1 MTSERQLAANARN
14 ARKSKGPQSLADKRS
29 AAKNAFK
36 YGLAVSITAARA
48 HDPLLDKRA
57 SEIAGGI
64 DHPAIRKCARE
75 IAEAELE
82 LDRVDRVRVGLVEGA
97 DRDYGQKEKGAVGE
111 GANASGVS
119 SADMQSPRQ
128 IDRTAEAARRVLPE
142 LMSHLKAHRRL
153 ADRLHAERMRQLLR
167 RRRMRFNVSRSCSIR
182 RGNHCA
188 RTGTAS

>member
-14 ARKSKGPQSLADKRS
+14 ARKSKGPQSPAGKRR

-36 YGLAVSITAARA
+36 YGLAVSITPARA

-57 SEIAGGI
+57 IEIAGRI

-97 DRDYGQKEKGAVGE
+97 DRDYGQKKKGAVGE
-111 GANASGVS
+111 GSNASGVS
-119 SADMQSPRQ
+119 SADTQQDSPTQ
-128 IDRTAEAARRVLPE
+128 IDRSAEAARRVFPE
-142 LMSHLKAHRRL
+142 LMSTVRYERRAITKRDKAVRRL
-153 ADRLHAERMRQLLR
+153 VQLR
-167 RRRMRFNVSRSCSIR
+167 REL
-182 RGNHCA
+182 
-188 RTGTAS
+188 ASEEPTE